1 MNVQKSVLM
10 EEIMK
15 KYTCLALVLLV
26 SFLLISCGKGV
37 SIDSGNLTQTTVAL
51 MKDGSSEMGIV
62 EDFSKDYYQMED
74 LEDFIHE
81 AVNAF
86 QEDYGK
92 DSVELN
98 YIEKKEQQVHVT
110 LKFKDIEK
118 YAAFNQEEVKLLT
131 FSEAKAQGI
140 LPRNME
146 AADKSGSI
154 GTDSIQDDSCL
165 LYTSEVSAA
174 TRSSS
179 VLEQAVQATEQ
190 DLQNST
196 IVVGTG
202 DSAVTMTYGAYQR
215 YLELGSMGVG

>member
-1 MNVQKSVLM
+1 
-10 EEIMK
+10 MK

-154 GTDSIQDDSCL
+154 GTDSIQDDSYYVAIWEGSYQLMVDGTIAYYSDGVL
-165 LYTSEVSAA
+165 LNGNTIQTSGEETTV
-174 TRSSS
+174 
-179 VLEQAVQATEQ
+179 
-190 DLQNST
+190 
-196 IVVGTG
+196 IVFG
-202 DSAVTMTYGAYQR
+202 
-215 YLELGSMGVG
+215 